1 MSSGIRPKNIGE
13 SRVLIGCIRYRKPC
27 GKRYGKEVEKS
38 ALGANGSL
46 TMVAGDGASTNASEE
61 HAHNYVSVPF
71 RLDGHHDEI
80 RERFLKAHLPR
91 SNRKVILRSAPRFYV
106 RGRDVIVKAELEKKR
121 NH

>member
-1 MSSGIRPKNIGE
+1 
-13 SRVLIGCIRYRKPC
+13 
-27 GKRYGKEVEKS
+27 
-38 ALGANGSL
+38 
-46 TMVAGDGASTNASEE
+46 MVAGDGASTNASEE